1 MMMKVYKFW
10 HKANEYKN
18 INLEETLLLD
28 KVIDGFYNDGKAFNC
43 NFGSFKW
50 IEEDLKECDFP
61 MINGSIPV
69 VSQRAYEVID
79 PYLDKEGIEILPI
92 TIDNIPYY
100 IIHLLNV
107 YDVLNEKRSVIQRF
121 RNGDIMNIEKYVFL
135 PSVSDAP
142 NLFQITQ
149 NQMFVFAKEE
159 LFNAISEAKLT
170 GADFE
175 ECQIKDYPLTTR
187 LFRSIK

>member
-43 NFGSFKW
+43 NFGTFKW
-50 IEEDLKECDFP
+50 IEKDLKECDFP

>member
-1 MMMKVYKFW
+1 MMKVYKFW

-18 INLEETLLLD
+18 IDLEGTLLLD
-28 KVIDGFYNDGKAFNC
+28 KVVDGFYNDGKAFNC
-43 NFGSFKW
+43 DFGTFKW
-50 IEEDLKECDFP
+50 IEKDLKECDFP

-69 VSQRAYEVID
+69 VSQRAYEVLD
-79 PYLDKEGIEILPI
+79 PYLDKENIEILPI
-92 TIDNIPYY
+92 TIDNTPYY

-121 RNGDIMNIEKYVFL
+121 RNGGIKNIEKYVFL
-135 PSVSDAP
+135 PSVSDVP

-149 NQMFVFAKEE
+149 NQMFVFVKEE
-159 LFNAISEAKLT
+159 LFNVISEAKLT